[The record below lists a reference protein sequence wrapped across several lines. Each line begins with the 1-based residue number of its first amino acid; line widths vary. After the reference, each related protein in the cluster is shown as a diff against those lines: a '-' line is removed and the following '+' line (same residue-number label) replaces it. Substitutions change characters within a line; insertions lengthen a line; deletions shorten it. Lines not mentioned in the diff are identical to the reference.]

1 MTLTAHV
8 FGGYASYEG
17 EHKWRDPE
25 HVAHKFIQILK
36 GEQANGHAW
45 LPRPSGG
52 TIKISNALANNA
64 FDVWGRW
71 AASVL
76 IGIYPE
82 GATLVPIPSSN
93 CVRVGSD
100 TKGRALAEA
109 IVVHARQF
117 GAVDALHWI
126 EEWPKARNGGP
137 RDPDVLV
144 GNLKI
149 GSGLPKRPVVLVDDV
164 ITGGGHAVACARAI
178 RGAGFEVAHVI
189 AAARTVKNPPANGMF
204 KIESWDVEAPFH
216 HFW

>member
-1 MTLTAHV
+1 MTLSAHV

-17 EHKWRDPE
+17 EHPWRDPE

-52 TIKISNALANNA
+52 TVKISTALATNA

-76 IGIYPE
+76 TGIYPD
-82 GATLVPIPSSN
+82 GASLVPIPSAS
-93 CVRVGSD
+93 CVAVGTD
-100 TKGRALAEA
+100 AKGRALAEA
-109 IVVHARQF
+109 IVIHAPKFQ
-117 GAVDALHWI
+117 AVDALHWI

-144 GNLKI
+144 ENVKI
-149 GSGLPKRPVVLVDDV
+149 GRDLPKRPVVLVDDV
-164 ITGGGHAVACARAI
+164 ITGGGHAVACARTL
-178 RGAGFEVAHVI
+178 RSAGYEVDHVI
-189 AAARTVKNPPANGMF
+189 AAARTVKSPPASGMF
-204 KIESWDVEAPFH
+204 KIDSWDAEAPFH
-216 HFW
+216 YFW